1 MHYQASCHLRWSG
14 TCSCEV
20 SHKCASQGPRSYF
33 LAACYLPKKKKK
45 KKKASRGVTDT
56 TLYTLYREMALLGC
70 AALVLEKTPVRTDIF
85 QNFHEVC

>member
-1 MHYQASCHLRWSG
+1 MP
-14 TCSCEV
+14 
-20 SHKCASQGPRSYF
+20 PRALDPTF
-33 LAACYLPKKKKK
+33 QLLATVK